1 MTPSNYLNLASH
13 DLLTQFLHQ
22 MTKLPDP
29 CMQGDPMESCDA
41 PAEASTCD
49 EEEEQ
54 SAEETSPEPPSPRA
68 WRPRGPQEAPPR
80 RRPALKGASMRP
92 MPQMDRIAES
102 SGSQPSVKEEDL
114 LQVCDP
120 CYQLLTAISVAR

>member
-1 MTPSNYLNLASH
+1 
-13 DLLTQFLHQ
+13 
-22 MTKLPDP
+22 
-29 CMQGDPMESCDA
+29 MESDDA

-49 EEEEQ
+49 EEEQ
-54 SAEETSPEPPSPRA
+54 SAEEMSPEPPSTRG

-80 RRPALKGASMRP
+80 HRPALKGGNMRQ

-120 CYQLLTAISVAR
+120 CLRLLTLKTG